1 MASSTSP
8 KELHP
13 VHDYIASSR
22 AQEKK
27 VYYIAK
33 EIMTSEKTYVDVLKL
48 INIDFRDYVQKARL
62 ESKSGILPDHDFV
75 KLFSN
80 LPELMMLN
88 EDLLRDFQERINN
101 WDNHKKIADVIIKKG
116 PYLKLYT
123 VYIRDFS
130 AMNFHFDEVC
140 QRYPKFGKLVKEF
153 EKLPRCQNLKLKHF
167 MLKPV
172 QRLPQ
177 YKLLLEDY
185 LKHLVTD
192 SIDWDDTTLAL
203 KIVSDA
209 AEHANN
215 TVKQGDKFQT
225 MLKLQ
230 SRLGDW
236 EFIRPGRDLVK
247 EGELQ
252 KISRKGVTSRY
263 FALLSDCLLYCS
275 YQGSWAG
282 DSTSLKVGYT
292 IPLNQ
297 LQVQV
302 PTAEDFQNEFSIT
315 SNVRSCT
322 LRAGSVQERND
333 WLDTLNSAIEDYRS
347 RKATFVTLE
356 ALSSPHRHYKLG
368 DAAPVWVPDT
378 RVTMC
383 HACSAEFSLVN
394 RRHHCRACGKVVCA
408 PCSSNKAPLR
418 YRHFE
423 ASRVCDACYEGV
435 EKIYGDEIDLRSRFK
450 RRDISR
456 SVTRFV
462 PQRLKLSANSEG
474 SQVSGYLRKK
484 QKNTK
489 WKRCWFVLKDRVLY
503 TYRASEDTVAIDTL
517 PVLGWAVSILDQK
530 ETESYDSLS
539 SHQVFTLSH
548 PGSAT
553 LMFCAENE
561 NSAERWISCLRDA
574 VSF

>member
-88 EDLLRDFQERINN
+88 EDLLRDFEDRVAN
-101 WDNHKKIADVIIKKG
+101 WDRLKKIADVIIKKG

-185 LKHLVTD
+185 LKHLDTD

-297 LQVQV
+297 LHVHV

-322 LRAGSVQERND
+322 LKARDVEERNS
-333 WLDTLNSAIEDYRS
+333 WLDALNSAIEDYRS

-435 EKIYGDEIDLRSRFK
+435 EKIYGDDIDLRSRFK

-462 PQRLKLSANSEG
+462 PQRLKLSANSE
-474 SQVSGYLRKK
+474 
-484 QKNTK
+484 
-489 WKRCWFVLKDRVLY
+489 
-503 TYRASEDTVAIDTL
+503 
-517 PVLGWAVSILDQK
+517 
-530 ETESYDSLS
+530 
-539 SHQVFTLSH
+539 
-548 PGSAT
+548 
-553 LMFCAENE
+553 
-561 NSAERWISCLRDA
+561 
-574 VSF
+574 

>member
-1 MASSTSP
+1 
-8 KELHP
+8 
-13 VHDYIASSR
+13 
-22 AQEKK
+22 
-27 VYYIAK
+27 
-33 EIMTSEKTYVDVLKL
+33 
-48 INIDFRDYVQKARL
+48 
-62 ESKSGILPDHDFV
+62 
-75 KLFSN
+75 
-80 LPELMMLN
+80 
-88 EDLLRDFQERINN
+88 
-101 WDNHKKIADVIIKKG
+101 
-116 PYLKLYT
+116 
-123 VYIRDFS
+123 
-130 AMNFHFDEVC
+130 
-140 QRYPKFGKLVKEF
+140 
-153 EKLPRCQNLKLKHF
+153 

-185 LKHLVTD
+185 LKHLDTD

-282 DSTSLKVGYT
+282 DNTGLKVGYT

-297 LQVQV
+297 LQVHV
-302 PTAEDFQNEFSIT
+302 PTAEDYQNEFSIT

-322 LRAGSVQERND
+322 LRARNVQERND
-333 WLDTLNSAIEDYRS
+333 WLDALNSAIEDYRS
-347 RKATFVTLE
+347 RKATFVSLDHV
-356 ALSSPHRHYKLG
+356 SSPLHSRYKLG
-368 DAAPVWVPDT
+368 DVAPVWIPDT

-383 HACSAEFSLVN
+383 QSCSTEFSLVH

-418 YRHFE
+418 YRQFE
-423 ASRVCDACYEGV
+423 SSRVCDACYDGV
-435 EKIYGDEIDLRSRFK
+435 EKIYGDDIDLRTRFK

-456 SVTRFV
+456 TVARFV
-462 PQRLKLSANSEG
+462 PQRLKLAAHSEG
-474 SQVSGYLRKK
+474 SQATGYLRRK

-503 TYRASEDTVAIDTL
+503 TYRGSEDSVAIDTL
-517 PVLGWAVSILDQK
+517 PVLGWTVSILDQK
-530 ETESYDSLS
+530 EAETYDSLS
-539 SHQVFTLSH
+539 SYQVFTLSH
-548 PGSAT
+548 PNSQT

-561 NSAERWISCLRDA
+561 NSAEKWISCLREA